1 MKKSRIK
8 PLYIAAA
15 AVIVVILTAVAVL
28 ISFTSSKNDSSKTA
42 QVSLDKA
49 NLKADGQLEQPSQ
62 KEKTQVDILFDNK
75 AIAVGTSLKV
85 TAIVTP
91 DDNDRAIVWTSSNEA
106 VFTVDKDGI
115 ITIVGE
121 GVATLTATVGSVSDA
136 VVIEG
141 IRSIADGSDNGFS
154 VYIPSSGN
162 TYSESNNSG
171 AGTGSGTGGGSSNGG
186 STVGSSSGGSSTG
199 GGSTGG
205 SSSEGGSTGGGSTGG
220 SSSGGSSTGG
230 GSTGGDSSEGGSTGG
245 GSTGGSSSGG
255 SSTGGGS
262 TGGDSSEGGST
273 GGGST
278 GADSSGIED
287 AIVDNG
293 FEQTLSNVY
302 VCVDNGTYYGEIIT
316 QSNVTIIYIKQ
327 RSAEFDRRI
336 NNVLESLLPGN
347 SSQVWNNYLSAST
360 DRTFTVDGRK
370 VRIVVAA
377 GGGHSQIVIY
387 N

>member
-1 MKKSRIK
+1 MRINDKMKKSRIK
-8 PLYIAAA
+8 PLYIAVAV
-15 AVIVVILTAVAVL
+15 VIVVILTAVAVL

-162 TYSESNNSG
+162 TYSENNNSG
-171 AGTGSGTGGGSSNGG
+171 AGSTGGGSTGGGSTGGNSTGGG
-186 STVGSSSGGSSTG
+186 STVGSLSEGSSTG

-205 SSSEGGSTGGGSTGG
+205 SST
-220 SSSGGSSTGG
+220 GGSSTGG
-230 GSTGGDSSEGGSTGG
+230 GSIGGDSA
-245 GSTGGSSSGG
+245 GSSSSEG

-262 TGGDSSEGGST
+262 TVGSSSEGSST
-273 GGGST
+273 GVGST
-278 GADSSGIED
+278 GAGSSGIED

-336 NNVLESLLPGN
+336 NNVLESLIPGN

>member
-1 MKKSRIK
+1 MRINDKMKKSRIK
-8 PLYIAAA
+8 PLYIAVAV
-15 AVIVVILTAVAVL
+15 VIVVILTAVAVL

-162 TYSESNNSG
+162 TYSENNNSG
-171 AGTGSGTGGGSSNGG
+171 AGSTGGGSTGGGSTGGNSTGGG
-186 STVGSSSGGSSTG
+186 STVGSSSEGSSTG

-205 SSSEGGSTGGGSTGG
+205 SSTGGGSIGGDSAG
-220 SSSGGSSTGG
+220 SSSSEGSSTGG
-230 GSTGGDSSEGGSTGG
+230 GSTGGGSTV
-245 GSTGGSSSGG
+245 GSSSEG
-255 SSTGGGS
+255 SSTGV
-262 TGGDSSEGGST
+262 
-273 GGGST
+273 GST
-278 GADSSGIED
+278 GAGSSGIED

-336 NNVLESLLPGN
+336 NNVLESLIPGN

>member
-1 MKKSRIK
+1 MRINDKMKKSRIK
-8 PLYIAAA
+8 ALYIAVAV
-15 AVIVVILTAVAVL
+15 VIVVILTAVAVL

-162 TYSESNNSG
+162 TYSENNNSG
-171 AGTGSGTGGGSSNGG
+171 AGTGSGTGGGSANGGSTGGNSTGGG
-186 STVGSSSGGSSTG
+186 STVGSLSEGSSTG

-205 SSSEGGSTGGGSTGG
+205 SST
-220 SSSGGSSTGG
+220 GGSSTGG
-230 GSTGGDSSEGGSTGG
+230 GSIGGDSAGN
-245 GSTGGSSSGG
+245 SSSEG
-255 SSTGGGS
+255 SSTGV
-262 TGGDSSEGGST
+262 
-273 GGGST
+273 GST
-278 GADSSGIED
+278 GAGSSGIED

-336 NNVLESLLPGN
+336 NNVLESLIPGN

>member
-1 MKKSRIK
+1 MRINDKMKQSRIK
-8 PLYIAAA
+8 PLYIAVAV
-15 AVIVVILTAVAVL
+15 VIVVILTAVAVL

-115 ITIVGE
+115 ITIVGD

-171 AGTGSGTGGGSSNGG
+171 AGTGSGTGGGSANGGSTGGNSTGGG
-186 STVGSSSGGSSTG
+186 STVGSLSEGSSTG

-205 SSSEGGSTGGGSTGG
+205 SST
-220 SSSGGSSTGG
+220 GGSSTGG
-230 GSTGGDSSEGGSTGG
+230 GSIGGDSA
-245 GSTGGSSSGG
+245 GSSSSEG
-255 SSTGGGS
+255 SSTGV
-262 TGGDSSEGGST
+262 
-273 GGGST
+273 GST
-278 GADSSGIED
+278 GAGSSGIED

-336 NNVLESLLPGN
+336 NNVLESLIPGN
-347 SSQVWNNYLSAST
+347 SSQAWNNYLSAST

>member
-1 MKKSRIK
+1 MRINDKMKKSRIK

-141 IRSIADGSDNGFS
+141 ISSIADGSDNGFS

-205 SSSEGGSTGGGSTGG
+205 SSTGG
-220 SSSGGSSTGG
+220 SSSGGSLTGG

-255 SSTGGGS
+255 S
-262 TGGDSSEGGST
+262 ST

>member
-1 MKKSRIK
+1 MRINDKMKKSRIK
-8 PLYIAAA
+8 PLYIAVAV
-15 AVIVVILTAVAVL
+15 VIVVILTAVAVL

-49 NLKADGQLEQPSQ
+49 NLKADGRLEQPSQ

-162 TYSESNNSG
+162 TYSENNNSG
-171 AGTGSGTGGGSSNGG
+171 AGTGSGTSGGSANGGSTGGNSTGGG
-186 STVGSSSGGSSTG
+186 STVGSLSEGSSTGVGSTGGSSTGGSSTGGGSIGGDSAGSSSIGGSSTG
-199 GGSTGG
+199 GGSTVG
-205 SSSEGGSTGGGSTGG
+205 SSSEGNSTGV
-220 SSSGGSSTGG
+220 
-230 GSTGGDSSEGGSTGG
+230 
-245 GSTGGSSSGG
+245 
-255 SSTGGGS
+255 
-262 TGGDSSEGGST
+262 
-273 GGGST
+273 GST
-278 GADSSGIED
+278 GAGSSGIED

-336 NNVLESLLPGN
+336 NNVLESLIPGN

>member
-1 MKKSRIK
+1 MRINDKMKKSRIK
-8 PLYIAAA
+8 ALYIAVAV
-15 AVIVVILTAVAVL
+15 VIVVILTAVAVL

-171 AGTGSGTGGGSSNGG
+171 AGTGSGTGGGSANGGSTGGNSTGGG
-186 STVGSSSGGSSTG
+186 STVGSSSEGSSTG
-199 GGSTGG
+199 V
-205 SSSEGGSTGGGSTGG
+205 
-220 SSSGGSSTGG
+220 
-230 GSTGGDSSEGGSTGG
+230 
-245 GSTGGSSSGG
+245 
-255 SSTGGGS
+255 
-262 TGGDSSEGGST
+262 
-273 GGGST
+273 GST
-278 GADSSGIED
+278 GAGSSGIED

-336 NNVLESLLPGN
+336 NNVLESLIPGN

>member
-1 MKKSRIK
+1 MRINDKMKKSRIK
-8 PLYIAAA
+8 PLYIAVAV
-15 AVIVVILTAVAVL
+15 VIVVILTAVAVL

-75 AIAVGTSLKV
+75 AIAVGISLKV

-115 ITIVGE
+115 ITIAGE

-162 TYSESNNSG
+162 TYSENNNSG
-171 AGTGSGTGGGSSNGG
+171 AGTGSGTGGGSANGGSTGGNSTGGG
-186 STVGSSSGGSSTG
+186 STVGSSSEGSSTG

-205 SSSEGGSTGGGSTGG
+205 SSTGDSSTGGGSIGGDSAG
-220 SSSGGSSTGG
+220 SSSSEGSSTGG
-230 GSTGGDSSEGGSTGG
+230 GSTV
-245 GSTGGSSSGG
+245 GSSSEG
-255 SSTGGGS
+255 SSTGV
-262 TGGDSSEGGST
+262 
-273 GGGST
+273 GST
-278 GADSSGIED
+278 GAGSSGIED

-336 NNVLESLLPGN
+336 NNVLESLIPGN

>member
-1 MKKSRIK
+1 MRINDKMKKSRIK
-8 PLYIAAA
+8 PLYIAVAV
-15 AVIVVILTAVAVL
+15 VIVVILTAVAVL

-49 NLKADGQLEQPSQ
+49 NLKADGQLEQPLQ

-91 DDNDRAIVWTSSNEA
+91 DDNDRATVWTSSNEA

-162 TYSESNNSG
+162 TYSENNNSG
-171 AGTGSGTGGGSSNGG
+171 AGTGSGTGGGSANGGSTGGNSTGGG
-186 STVGSSSGGSSTG
+186 STVGSLSEGSSTG

-205 SSSEGGSTGGGSTGG
+205 SSTGGSSTGG
-220 SSSGGSSTGG
+220 SSTGGSSTGG
-230 GSTGGDSSEGGSTGG
+230 GSIGGDSA
-245 GSTGGSSSGG
+245 GSSSSEG
-255 SSTGGGS
+255 SSTGVGW
-262 TGGDSSEGGST
+262 
-273 GGGST
+273 T
-278 GADSSGIED
+278 GAGSSGIED
-287 AIVDNG
+287 SIVDNG

-316 QSNVTIIYIKQ
+316 QSNVTIIHIKQ
-327 RSAEFDRRI
+327 RSAELDRRI
-336 NNVLESLLPGN
+336 NNVLESLIPGN

>member
-1 MKKSRIK
+1 MRINDKMKKSRIK
-8 PLYIAAA
+8 PLYIAVA

-162 TYSESNNSG
+162 TYSENNNSG
-171 AGTGSGTGGGSSNGG
+171 AGTGSGTGGGSANGGSTGGNSTGGG
-186 STVGSSSGGSSTG
+186 STVGSLSEGSSTG

-205 SSSEGGSTGGGSTGG
+205 SSTGGSSTGG
-220 SSSGGSSTGG
+220 SSTGGDSAGSSSSEGSSTGG
-230 GSTGGDSSEGGSTGG
+230 GSTV
-245 GSTGGSSSGG
+245 GSSSEG
-255 SSTGGGS
+255 SSTGV
-262 TGGDSSEGGST
+262 
-273 GGGST
+273 GST
-278 GADSSGIED
+278 GAGSSGIED

-336 NNVLESLLPGN
+336 NNVLESLIPGN

>member
-1 MKKSRIK
+1 MRINDKMKKSRIK

-205 SSSEGGSTGGGSTGG
+205 GSTGG

-230 GSTGGDSSEGGSTGG
+230 GSTGGG
-245 GSTGGSSSGG
+245 
-255 SSTGGGS
+255 
-262 TGGDSSEGGST
+262 SSEGGST